1 MEGKATSAADVQ
13 VPEMTRI
20 VELTHLKTRD
30 GKPVR
35 VRCEKVEEAAEIL
48 QRLPGDTLE
57 RARARV
63 DRRRA
68 AAAGQ
73 PASAPTET
81 EVRDGAR
88 FLKEIAPRLIE
99 LGTVLDDGQGG
110 EVRPAFWFDPA
121 TPRHALSLPGR
132 ALRIDDK
139 ALITTTVI
147 ALSGFGKEDDADA
160 GAGAGFHAGDGDGG
174 EGRVGAVAP
183 GASERPDAVGNH
195 A

>member
-13 VPEMTRI
+13 VPETSRI

-35 VRCEKVEEAAEIL
+35 VRCEKIDEAAEIL
-48 QRLPGDTLE
+48 QRLPGDTVE

-63 DRRRA
+63 ARRKA
-68 AAAGQ
+68 TAAGQ
-73 PASAPTET
+73 PEPAPSEA
-81 EVRDGAR
+81 EVRDGSR

-99 LGTVLDDGQGG
+99 LGTVLDDGEGG

-121 TPRHALSLPGR
+121 TPRHPLSLPCSV
-132 ALRIDDK
+132 LRIDEK
-139 ALITTTVI
+139 ALLTTTVI

-160 GAGAGFHAGDGDGG
+160 GAGAGFHAGDGDGR

-183 GASERPDAVGNH
+183 GAGERPDAVGNH